1 MWVAQNINKT
11 FNPLELLDAKHQP
24 ISLKSALHQ
33 LLF

>member
-1 MWVAQNINKT
+1 MWVAQNIHKT

-24 ISLKSALHQ
+24 IGLKSALHQ